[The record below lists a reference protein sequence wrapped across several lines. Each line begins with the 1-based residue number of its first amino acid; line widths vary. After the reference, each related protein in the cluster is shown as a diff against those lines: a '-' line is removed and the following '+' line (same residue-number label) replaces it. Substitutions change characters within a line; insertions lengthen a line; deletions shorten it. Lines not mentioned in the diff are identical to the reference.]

1 MPKLQS
7 LYVILQ
13 PTSELQRLVMCA
25 KMNAFIRGLKCR
37 NLSSNLLTEIPSVVF
52 QMSNLKT
59 LALAGNPLKSS
70 TVSATQYAFLQK
82 LTMLSLPSDTSS
94 SLTCE
99 TSKQKPI
106 SGVSIC
112 VLDDS
117 EFAKTGTTTAPAASS
132 NDSPATN
139 ATSSSPSSSSAAM
152 IGGIAG
158 GVVVVVIVGA
168 IAWVSSK
175 RRKRQASDGTNSKQG
190 PASAYADERTPTG
203 INSKKGSQQ
212 HSDGSKNSSGKQRS
226 GGPRGGGGTTLL
238 SIWNDTELLSV
249 QLNYDDIEDV
259 KTIGS
264 GAYGVVWL
272 VKYRGTQLMASKRLK
287 PGESDRQRTQ
297 DFLDEI
303 KLVAKFDHPHI
314 IKFVGAA
321 WTVESDIQALFEY
334 MENGD
339 LKTYLL
345 DAYTPKHWTQE
356 KVQIAIGIIE
366 ALVYVHSFNPPLVHR
381 DLKSRNVLLSEDLE
395 AKLTDFGVSRFRSED
410 NTMTAGV
417 GTAKWLAPEVVLGQ
431 TDYDQSADVYAY
443 GVVLSEIDTHETP
456 FADVTA
462 TNGNPLPEIAL
473 LQMVAKGEIQPSFSA
488 SCPENI
494 RELAMRCL
502 SFRASERPSAVEIA
516 YVLRTIQKSLYTS
529 L

>member
-1 MPKLQS
+1 LAS
-7 LYVILQ
+7 
-13 PTSELQRLVMCA
+13 
-25 KMNAFIRGLKCR
+25 R
-37 NLSSNLLTEIPSVVF
+37 NLSSNFLTEIPSAVF
-52 QMSNLKT
+52 QMSKLKNLSME
-59 LALAGNPLKSS
+59 GNPLKSP

-82 LTMLSLPSDTSS
+82 ITTLTLSTDGTALS
-94 SLTCE
+94 CE
-99 TSKQKPI
+99 SSKQKPI
-106 SGVSIC
+106 GGVSIC

-117 EFAKTGTTTAPAASS
+117 EFAKTVTSNAPAASS
-132 NDSPATN
+132 TDSSA
-139 ATSSSPSSSSAAM
+139 SSSSSSSSSSSVAM
-152 IGGIAG
+152 IGGVAG
-158 GVVVVVIVGA
+158 GVVVVALIGVVL
-168 IAWVSSK
+168 WVSSK
-175 RRKRQASDGTNSKQG
+175 RRKRQTNDGTNSKHD
-190 PASAYADERTPTG
+190 PSIAYADERTPTG
-203 INSKKGSQQ
+203 TPSKKGSQY
-212 HSDGSKNSSGKQRS
+212 SAGSKNSSGKQRS
-226 GGPRGGGGTTLL
+226 GGPGGGGGTTLL
-238 SIWNDTELLSV
+238 SIWNDPDLLSV

-259 KTIGS
+259 KAIGS

-303 KLVAKFDHPHI
+303 KLVAKFDHPHVV
-314 IKFVGAA
+314 KFVGAA
-321 WTVESDIQALFEY
+321 WTVESDVQALFEY

-417 GTAKWLAPEVVLGQ
+417 GTAKWLAPEVISGQ
-431 TDYDQSADVYAY
+431 TDYDQSADIYAF
-443 GVVLSEIDTHETP
+443 GVVLSEVDTHETP
-456 FADVTA
+456 FADVKG

-473 LQMVAKGEIQPSFSA
+473 LQMVSKGEIQPSFSS

-502 SFRASERPSAVEIA
+502 AFNAKERPSAVEIA
-516 YVLRTIQKSLYTS
+516 YLLRTIQKSLYTS